1 MVYINIYNNNN
12 NILKFNYL
20 LFIIF
25 IEIQHAISRGE
36 RFVTPYL
43 VLRVSRERILSDTL
57 SELFRYQTSDY
68 KKPLKVVFDDEDGID
83 AGGVRKEFYQLMLKQ
98 LLDVGYGMFKYYP
111 ESRYLWFKAD
121 SYEST
126 NEFELVG
133 LLLGV
138 AIYNSIIID
147 LQMPSAVYKK
157 LKNEKMT
164 LTDLEELEPSLAQG
178 LKRYKH
184 LFTLYIMYL
193 FNFIIF
199 IYF

>member
-1 MVYINIYNNNN
+1 M
-12 NILKFNYL
+12 
-20 LFIIF
+20 
-25 IEIQHAISRGE
+25 
-36 RFVTPYL
+36 
-43 VLRVSRERILSDTL
+43 
-57 SELFRYQTSDY
+57 FRYQTSDY

-111 ESRYLWFKAD
+111 ESRYLWFNSD
-121 SYEST
+121 SYESS

-157 LKNEKMT
+157 LKKEKMT
-164 LTDLEELEPSLAQG
+164 LTDLEELQPSLAQG
-178 LKRYKH
+178 LKRYK
-184 LFTLYIMYL
+184 
-193 FNFIIF
+193 IIF
-199 IYF
+199 I